1 MAKDYYG
8 ILGVPRNASEK
19 DIKAAFRRL
28 ARKYHPDVNPNDKSA
43 EARFKEIS
51 EAQEV
56 LTDADKRKLYDQY
69 GEHWEQ
75 AQNVG
80 AHMGGAENIHFGG
93 GAGGGG
99 FESIFEQI
107 FQNTGAGQQGLE
119 TGGAGRPASAGRD
132 STCMPGW

>member
-8 ILGVPRNASEK
+8 TLAVPRSASEK
-19 DIKAAFRRL
+19 DIKGAFRRL

-43 EARFKEIS
+43 EAKFKEIS

-56 LTDADKRKLYDQY
+56 LTDPDKRKMYDQY
-69 GEHWEQ
+69 GENWEQ

-80 AHMGGAENIHFGG
+80 AHMGGGENMHFSGQAG
-93 GAGGGG
+93 GAG

-107 FQNTGAGQQGLE
+107 FANM
-119 TGGAGRPASAGRD
+119 GRG
-132 STCMPGW
+132 

>member
-1 MAKDYYG
+1 MAKDYYAV
-8 ILGVPRNASEK
+8 LGVSRNASEK

-43 EARFKEIS
+43 EAKFKEIS

-56 LTDADKRKLYDQY
+56 LTDPDKRKLYDQY

-75 AQNVG
+75 AGNVG
-80 AHMGGAENIHFGG
+80 AHMGGADNIHFTGSGG
-93 GAGGGG
+93 GAG

-107 FQNTGAGQQGLE
+107 FANMGRGGTGQGGQFRFE
-119 TGGAGRPASAGRD
+119 DATTGQPKDVERVI
-132 STCMPGW
+132 

>member
-8 ILGVPRNASEK
+8 VLGVSRGASEK
-19 DIKAAFRRL
+19 DIKGAFRRL

-56 LTDADKRKLYDQY
+56 LTDPDKRKLYDQY
-69 GEHWEQ
+69 GEQWEQ
-75 AQNVG
+75 AQNMG
-80 AHMGGAENIHFGG
+80 PNMGGENIHFT
-93 GAGGGG
+93 GAGGPG

-107 FQNTGAGQQGLE
+107 FSN
-119 TGGAGRPASAGRD
+119 
-132 STCMPGW
+132 M